1 MVRKSLAL
9 AFVHPLNGGK
19 AKGLPMRIVAGD
31 YRGRALVAPKG
42 QCVRPTAER
51 ARQALY
57 NVLEHAPWG
66 LPVWSGVRV
75 IDGFAGSGALGL
87 EALSRGAPFCLFM
100 DNDRA
105 ARAAIEANL
114 AALGCG
120 DRARVLGQ
128 DLTRLGGRGAEAAF
142 DLVFLDPPYGS
153 GLADGALAALMGGG
167 WFASGAV
174 AAVER
179 GEGEGPLAAPGFSL
193 LDERRWGK
201 ARVTFVRA
209 PA

>member
-1 MVRKSLAL
+1 
-9 AFVHPLNGGK
+9 
-19 AKGLPMRIVAGD
+19 MRIVAGA
-31 YRGRALVAPKG
+31 YRGRTLVAPKG
-42 QCVRPTAER
+42 QSVRPTAER

-66 LPVWSGVRV
+66 RQNWSDVRV

-87 EALSRGAPFCLFM
+87 EALSRGAPFCLFG

-114 AALGCG
+114 AALGLS
-120 DRARVLGQ
+120 DRGRVLGQ
-128 DLTRLGGRGAEAAF
+128 DLTRLGARGGEAAF

-153 GLADGALAALMGGG
+153 GLAEGALAALRGGG
-167 WFASGAV
+167 WLAPGALAV
-174 AAVER
+174 VER
-179 GEGEGPLAAPGFSL
+179 GAGEGALETAGFIP

-201 ARVTFVRA
+201 ARVSFLRA
-209 PA
+209 SG